1 MIRHE
6 LHDGVITV
14 TTQTQNKPTSGKPGV
29 AAAGSATV
37 VKSEDGGRGSTT
49 IVDNVVEKIIGI
61 ATVAVPGVWAV
72 GGGVERAIGSMR
84 DVVGQH
90 NLTQGVSVEVG
101 QTQVAADLNL
111 VVEYPYPLQE
121 VAENVRNAVYGVIQ
135 ELIGMEVTEVN
146 VVISDIH
153 LPEVADE
160 SDDAPESRG
169 SRVS

>member
-1 MIRHE
+1 MA
-6 LHDGVITV
+6 
-14 TTQTQNKPTSGKPGV
+14 TQNQNQSTSTKPGTG
-29 AAAGSATV
+29 AAGSATV
-37 VKSEDGGRGSTT
+37 VKSNDAGRGSTT

-90 NLTQGVSVEVG
+90 NLTQGVTVEVG
-101 QTQVAADLNL
+101 ETQVAADLNL

-121 VAENVRNAVYGVIQ
+121 VAENVRNAVYGVIE
-135 ELIGMEVTEVN
+135 ELVGMEATEVN
-146 VVISDIH
+146 IVISDIH
-153 LPEVADE
+153 LPETADQ
-160 SDDAPESRG
+160 SDEVPQPRT